1 MCLPPFDEPAGSQK
15 GFNRKHG
22 MSTEHFISMMKP
34 GRPDLHENM
43 TDEESEVFGRH
54 SDYLRE
60 QFKAGTIV
68 FAGPSIESH
77 FAVVVLETDSKEAAA
92 AVMDADP
99 AVAAGLLKS
108 EVHQFSIFL
117 MRGMAESE

>member
-1 MCLPPFDEPAGSQK
+1 MGAK
-15 GFNRKHG
+15 
-22 MSTEHFISMMKP
+22 HFISMMKP

-43 TDEESEVFGRH
+43 TDGESEIFGRH

-60 QFKAGTIV
+60 QFAAGRIV

-77 FAVVVLETDSKEAAA
+77 FAVVVLEAESKEAAA

-108 EVHQFSIFL
+108 DVHQFSIFL
-117 MRGMAESE
+117 MRGMEEEE